1 MIGQYDL
8 YHNINWRQKE
18 TIARIC
24 SGFNGYRCKK
34 INTAKRDQI
43 LDEFFSISHNI
54 NTQGNGVNSTILPPA
69 IDTRVSL
76 TLV

>member
-1 MIGQYDL
+1 MICIITLIDVKRKPL
-8 YHNINWRQKE
+8 HAFVRVLMDIVV
-18 TIARIC
+18 
-24 SGFNGYRCKK
+24 KK

-43 LDEFFSISHNI
+43 LDEFVSISHNI